1 MFNVH
6 VHVSVQFRVYK
17 RKHDLARVRDSFRKE
32 KRNESKSV
40 SLHHALPSKK
50 KDKSKKWK
58 TLCDVRHLV
67 KQPSSKSGPL
77 I

>member
-17 RKHDLARVRDSFRKE
+17 RKHDLARDRDSFRKE

-40 SLHHALPSKK
+40 SLHCASKQK
-50 KDKSKKWK
+50 KGQIEKMEN
-58 TLCDVRHLV
+58 
-67 KQPSSKSGPL
+67 PM
-77 I
+77 